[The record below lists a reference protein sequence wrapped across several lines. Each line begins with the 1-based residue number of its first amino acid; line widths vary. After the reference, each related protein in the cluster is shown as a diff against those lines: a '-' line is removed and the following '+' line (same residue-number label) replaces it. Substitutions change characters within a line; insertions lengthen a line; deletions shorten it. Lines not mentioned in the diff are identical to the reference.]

1 MKIENKNN
9 IINIPVSEFNVH
21 EKFVHNIILYNFDV
35 PFFRHNAV
43 DDYQLDFE
51 YVHYNLKERKF
62 RIKLKYKYGYD
73 SKYVNIN
80 TKAKFV
86 NVITRERFAQF
97 INGAFNLQ
105 DIIDKYDP
113 SDKIAYSEELK
124 KMDSAMFKNPNV
136 VVIRYN
142 HNMKDRNGEENKL
155 LSVTPGRFYLVEKVG
170 SKYKLLTHN
179 NYERQTENC
188 IYINADSR
196 STEYEIKEWNLT
208 KNNIF
213 PIICDRIDKTIV
225 LKKGASINVKL
236 SYTAIEFTIN
246 EETAI
251 YAIDT
256 YLRKHK
262 EEKYTQ
268 SIASCHRNPCDEIE
282 LPGSK
287 EVIISTT
294 PTGANKFYEEF
305 VSYNDM
311 RVIGKIE
318 VKSTMHSDVIHEPV
332 QCSMPD
338 LTIYFDKYAEFN
350 EDEFILNHTINIP
363 QRSFDHN
370 IGCNNDLFLLL

>member
-35 PFFRHNAV
+35 PFFRHNDI
-43 DDYQLDFE
+43 DDYQLIFE
-51 YVHYNLKERKF
+51 HVHYNLKERKF
-62 RIKLKYKYGYD
+62 SIKLKHTYEKIF
-73 SKYVNIN
+73 VN
-80 TKAKFV
+80 TFTQAKFV
-86 NVITRERFAQF
+86 NTITRERFAQF

-113 SDKIAYSEELK
+113 SDKIVYSEELK

-136 VVIRYN
+136 IVICYD
-142 HNMKDRNGEENKL
+142 HNLVNRNGDESKL
-155 LSVTPGRFYLVEKVG
+155 LSVTPKRFYLVEKVG

-179 NYERQTENC
+179 NFDKQTENC

-196 STEYEIKEWNLT
+196 SIEYKIKEWNFT
-208 KNNIF
+208 KNDIY
-213 PIICDRIDKTIV
+213 PTIEGRIDDVTIE
-225 LKKGASINVKL
+225 LKKGTFSKGKI
-236 SYTAIEFTIN
+236 SYTFVEFTVN
-246 EETAI
+246 EKTTN

-262 EEKYTQ
+262 EEKYKQ

-294 PTGANKFYEEF
+294 PTGDNNFFEEF

-311 RVIGKIE
+311 RVSGKIE

-338 LTIYFDKYAEFN
+338 LTIYFDKYTEFN

-363 QRSFDHN
+363 QRSFDHT